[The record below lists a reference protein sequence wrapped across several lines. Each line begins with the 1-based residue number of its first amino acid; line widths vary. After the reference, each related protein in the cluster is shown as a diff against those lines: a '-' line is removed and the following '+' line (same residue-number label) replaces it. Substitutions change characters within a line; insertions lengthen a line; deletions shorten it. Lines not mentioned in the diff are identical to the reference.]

1 LIVVSIVILSFL
13 SLIDILILDPVIPVL
28 RRTVVI
34 LVPEV
39 HSRWISVRL
48 TVLSVL
54 RYARADRT
62 VRTSLNRGSTSTF
75 SDAVSFGE
83 SFSDT
88 RSFGFSLSRSVNES
102 FSNLLS
108 RIFSRSSVRH
118 SVLPCGTQKIFPS
131 PFVRYSDLPCG
142 TQEIFLSGTQVYL
155 TYIQV

>member
-1 LIVVSIVILSFL
+1 
-13 SLIDILILDPVIPVL
+13 VIPVL

-88 RSFGFSLSRSVNES
+88 RSFGVSPSRSVNES

-108 RIFSRSSVRH
+108 PS
-118 SVLPCGTQKIFPS
+118 GTQFYR
-131 PFVRYSDLPCG
+131 VVLYSKKKSFQVL
-142 TQEIFLSGTQVYL
+142 LSGTQTYRVVLKKFSIWYSSLPNLHTSVTQVYPRL
-155 TYIQV
+155 HSRL